1 MIKVHV
7 LKVDMS
13 VNDAKRLG
21 YPKYLVSLNSTW
33 EDSCENRWSFLNE
46 QDIISCYP
54 CQIVESNGRNKKEA
68 WKIQLRGQ
76 EEPLYSLE
84 VEYKKTLDED
94 YIIKYRDILPIDESI
109 NKKFKAFEVTKAKKV
124 DIDILIKFLNFYYID
139 VARMEYNR
147 YIYNKYLLTHEECNL
162 LKEVLL

>member
-84 VEYKKTLDED
+84 VDFKKTLDED
-94 YIIKYRDILPIDESI
+94 YIYDNELYAHNEI
-109 NKKFKAFEVTKAKKV
+109 TK
-124 DIDILIKFLNFYYID
+124 
-139 VARMEYNR
+139 
-147 YIYNKYLLTHEECNL
+147 EEFDL
-162 LKEVLL
+162 LKEIFE